1 MTGLFNI
8 HTVFGSLSPKQ
19 SEQEERAVCILPVEP
34 VSSSE
39 PEVSGCLFL
48 PHPQMVV
55 SDPCQVSSVE
65 RWCELL
71 LTIIPQYS

>member
-39 PEVSGCLFL
+39 PEVLGCLFFL
-48 PHPQMVV
+48 TH
-55 SDPCQVSSVE
+55 
-65 RWCELL
+65 RWWYQ
-71 LTIIPQYS
+71 IPDKCLKCRRGGVGWC

>member
-19 SEQEERAVCILPVEP
+19 NEQEERAVSILPVEP

-39 PEVSGCLFL
+39 PEVSDCLFFL
-48 PHPQMVV
+48 TH
-55 SDPCQVSSVE
+55 
-65 RWCELL
+65 RWWYQIPDKCLL
-71 LTIIPQYS
+71 QRDGVGWC